1 MAQAVDNVII
11 KGFSGTVGKQI
22 TFSQRA
28 GKTIVGKSRRKSTL
42 PASEKAI
49 AVRARFS
56 ASISYAKTAM
66 KDPATKSLY
75 KAVAAPDQSAFNLAL
90 RDAFL
95 APKVENIDA
104 SNYHGQAGER
114 ITIQA
119 TDDFKVTGVTVSI
132 HDPSGNLIEG
142 GTASPD
148 QNGSDWI
155 YFATQNLVSVN
166 GSKITA
172 QAKDLPGNSGSLEIS
187 L

>member
-1 MAQAVDNVII
+1 MAKAIDNVII

-28 GKTIVGKSRRKSTL
+28 GKTIVGKSRRKSSL
-42 PASEKAI
+42 PASEKSL
-49 AVRARFS
+49 AVRTRFT
-56 ASISYAKTAM
+56 ASIAYAKIAM

-95 APKVENIDA
+95 TPKVDQIDT

-119 TDDFKVTGVTVSI
+119 TDDFKVTNVTVSI
-132 HDPSGNLIEG
+132 HDSAGNLIETG
-142 GTASPD
+142 AASVDP
-148 QNGSDWI
+148 NGAFWV
-155 YFATQNLVSVN
+155 YQTTQHLSSIT
-166 GSKITA
+166 GSKIKA
-172 QAKDLPGNSGSLEIS
+172 EAKDMPGNTGSLEIK